1 MTNEI
6 RNPQLSAR
14 DFLYV
19 IFKRKYTILGFGLT
33 FCITVYAILSIMT
46 PRYLVNLTIYVEPGG
61 KMRANISQRE
71 SSAVLR
77 ESVEEINSE
86 VEIIRSRPVLEKVT
100 REYPDIKDI
109 LNRDPSTFRRTVK
122 YVIRIPLSEL
132 KRLWREGLYISG
144 LKSRPSPE
152 ELAFIDLESSIEMLR
167 TKKFFKIEPVRNSN
181 IIELKLYAANPDKAV
196 PILDDLVRN
205 YILHRLKVDQLP
217 KARNFFD
224 EQMVLSKNKLD
235 KYRNKL
241 SDYQE
246 NLGLISYKKQ
256 EELLLDKYSKFDGA
270 YTTVNKDI
278 VSKEARLMKMK
289 ELLKVN
295 KGIIIPSLEIIEM
308 PSIKKL
314 YSKLVE
320 LKVTRASLSIKY
332 KPEDW
337 LMQNNISEMR
347 EIKKELKEEVIS
359 TIQLHENSLA
369 TLKAERKA
377 LEETLV
383 KLKEEIKQLPD
394 LRDEIMKFDRD
405 VVEEE
410 NMLSLLTKKRDEE
423 RISAAK
429 DTRIVNLKI
438 VSPASFNSRPA
449 KPKKKLYLL
458 IALIAAFFGSFSL
471 IYTLEYLDHTIK
483 SSEDVSQYIGLPIL
497 GSVPEVR

>member
-1 MTNEI
+1 M
-6 RNPQLSAR
+6 
-14 DFLYV
+14 
-19 IFKRKYTILGFGLT
+19 
-33 FCITVYAILSIMT
+33 
-46 PRYLVNLTIYVEPGG
+46 
-61 KMRANISQRE
+61 
-71 SSAVLR
+71 
-77 ESVEEINSE
+77 
-86 VEIIRSRPVLEKVT
+86 
-100 REYPDIKDI
+100 
-109 LNRDPSTFRRTVK
+109 
-122 YVIRIPLSEL
+122 
-132 KRLWREGLYISG
+132 
-144 LKSRPSPE
+144 
-152 ELAFIDLESSIEMLR
+152 
-167 TKKFFKIEPVRNSN
+167 
-181 IIELKLYAANPDKAV
+181 
-196 PILDDLVRN
+196 DDLARN

-224 EQMVLSKNKLD
+224 EQMELSKNRLNQ
-235 KYRNKL
+235 YRNKL

-289 ELLKVN
+289 ELMKVN
-295 KGIIIPSLEIIEM
+295 KGIIIPSLEITKM

-320 LKVTRASLSIKY
+320 LKVARASLSVKY
-332 KPEDW
+332 TPEDW

-347 EIKKELKEEVIS
+347 EIKKKLKDEVIL

-383 KLKEEIKQLPD
+383 KLKEEIKQLPH
-394 LRDEIMKFDRD
+394 LRDNIMKLDRD

-429 DTRIVNLKI
+429 DIRIINLKI

-458 IALIAAFFGSFSL
+458 IALIAAFFGSFTL